1 MFNNNNPRALQNELT
16 GLSKVMGRPDVQT
29 QFQGDGAWTDNNI
42 VSVPAMRPDA
52 QLTPREMAAMRGYH
66 IHEVAHVTDTDTQLW
81 EGKRPTPRKR
91 SAWNAMEDVFI
102 ERKAQEQYV
111 GARKNLQATADMV
124 LERENKID
132 AEMAAEGKDPYA
144 KWYDQ
149 IDYATLQLARKQ
161 MGYESPALD
170 EYIDNLP
177 DELMH
182 EASKFVDDALACDS
196 TEDTF
201 KLSGKILRRMNALGR
216 DDEEQQ
222 QQQQAQGGGGQGD
235 KQDDNGQGDGNES
248 GEGSDPSKTSGGEGT
263 SGEERMQRANDAAAH
278 IAGKYAPD
286 GEDFER
292 RPAMVFKSYE
302 AYRDYIVENMEMH
315 AKHLKRGHEDRI
327 KHAIECYYHND
338 YSDLLQTLHE
348 DRHMRA
354 YASRIARLLLAREDK
369 RFVGGQL
376 EGIVDRRRLTHV
388 VAGARNVFGHDEV
401 MRTDNTIVSVAIDAS
416 GSMETTPTRLATACL
431 NECLLKANVDYEVL
445 AWTGYSGSPYDIMW
459 TAPNLPTG
467 IAPFNTNGLVELKTV
482 AQRGN
487 NPDVRKKIANVCDQV
502 GVTPTYATVE
512 SLSHRMLSH
521 NYERRIVLLITDGMP
536 NGGYKVREGVR
547 KLVDAA
553 SQVGIEYIGIG
564 IECDIDNMRE
574 MFGERSV
581 ACNFRNLGTT
591 LLGQIERLLLGKAH
605 EAA

>member
-1 MFNNNNPRALQNELT
+1 LT
-16 GLSKVMGRPDVQT
+16 GLSKVMGRPDIQP
-29 QFQGDGAWTDNNI
+29 QFQGDGAWTDDKI

-66 IHEVAHVTDTDTQLW
+66 IHEVAHVTDTDNTLW
-81 EGKRPTPRKR
+81 QGKRPTPRKR
-91 SAWNAMEDVFI
+91 AAWNAMEDVFI

-132 AEMAAEGKDPYA
+132 AQMAEEGKDPYA

-161 MGYESPALD
+161 MGYESDALN
-170 EYIDNLP
+170 EYLDNLP

-201 KLSGKILRRMNALGR
+201 NLSGKILRRMNALGR
-216 DDEEQQ
+216 DDEQQ
-222 QQQQAQGGGGQGD
+222 QQQQQSQGGGGQGD
-235 KQDDNGQGDGNES
+235 QQEGDEQSQQGSDEGNGD
-248 GEGSDPSKTSGGEGT
+248 DPSKTSSGDGT
-263 SGEERMQRANDAAAH
+263 SGEERMQRANDAGSF
-278 IAGKYAPD
+278 IASKHQPD
-286 GEDFER
+286 GEVFER

-302 AYRDYIVENMEMH
+302 AYRDYIMEN
-315 AKHLKRGHEDRI
+315 ADQWSKFIATDHLERLRGGSSIFYTNE
-327 KHAIECYYHND
+327 

-348 DRHMRA
+348 DRHIRA
-354 YASRIARLLLAREDK
+354 YGSRIARLLLAREDK

-445 AWTGYSGSPYDIMW
+445 AWTGYSGSPYDIAW
-459 TAPNLPTG
+459 RAPNLPKG

-487 NPDVRKKIANVCDQV
+487 NPDVRKKIANVCSQV
-502 GVTPTYATVE
+502 GVTPPYATVD

-536 NGGYKVREGVR
+536 NGGAPVRKGVRE
-547 KLVDAA
+547 LVDAA

-564 IECDIDNMRE
+564 IECDIDNIRE

-581 ACNFRNLGTT
+581 SCNFRNLGTT
-591 LLGQIERLLLGKAH
+591 SDRATVARQSA
-605 EAA
+605 